1 MALVATIGG
10 NRPPVSVEQV
20 RQYLVSF
27 HGVAIDRFSVHLYSP
42 EDFLVVFSDLG
53 CRDRVLHG
61 APPRS
66 PPFRLT
72 WRPWLRLSMATPDKM
87 RFKVLLVLR
96 GIPTHAWSLDSAQ
109 RVLGSSCAGLEAT
122 RETID
127 KVDLKRFVVA
137 AWCAH
142 PHLIPSVKRLWVPEP
157 KKPHEPGNLFLREH
171 EVMHTVFPG
180 MTYAVSVQLVELQ
193 EWFVRPSREASPD
206 CRDSGDDEDY
216 PGFHEF
222 DEDDSWQPWPRR
234 SRFVVD
240 ASLPALGPGWGD
252 TFQYGNAIQSASVQT
267 AKWPAGS
274 LASCLKAA
282 VTRGRGVRSTW
293 VHGLVLGRFFNLQ
306 RPWIPEQGVMQVTG
320 ARGPLPGLFQRGV
333 A

>member
-42 EDFLVVFSDLG
+42 EDFLVVFSDLA
-53 CRDRVLHG
+53 CRDRDLHG
-61 APPRS
+61 APPQS
-66 PPFRLT
+66 PLFRLI

-96 GIPTHAWSLDSAQ
+96 GIPAHAWSLDSAQ
-109 RVLGSSCAGLEAT
+109 RVLGSSCAGLEAA

-127 KVDLKRFVVA
+127 KVDLKHFVVA

-180 MTYAVSVQLVELQ
+180 MTPL
-193 EWFVRPSREASPD
+193 REVSPD
-206 CRDSGDDEDY
+206 CRDSDDDEDY

-240 ASLPALGPGWGD
+240 ASLPALGPGWGRG
-252 TFQYGNAIQSASVQT
+252 FRS
-267 AKWPAGS
+267 K
-274 LASCLKAA
+274 ASCRSWEPVDLCPGSFREAGLPFRHPVMLALRARWWRQIKTRTSPLLHGRLFLLA
-282 VTRGRGVRSTW
+282 VLRRSW
-293 VHGLVLGRFFNLQ
+293 LLWR
-306 RPWIPEQGVMQVTG
+306 I
-320 ARGPLPGLFQRGV
+320 
-333 A
+333 